1 MPVSANQLAANRANS
16 EKSTGPRSAEG
27 KKTSAQNA
35 RRHGVTAQTTVMT
48 EEDRIKHDDFCSK
61 MIADLSPVGS
71 METFLASSVAEE
83 AWRLDY
89 TRAHCNNIVSIGHFD
104 GTGEL
109 YDADHSETNTAI
121 TAAATVRDN
130 AKTLE
135 LLSLYEQRIHRS
147 FQKHFEQLR
156 QLQAERKAK
165 HDSDLNEARLLSQL
179 AELQNLPYNPA
190 ADGFGFANAEIDR
203 FTERFYRLQLAK
215 EETTAF
221 RKRANLRA
229 MPVTPPNSPDLLD
242 LPEAA

>member
-16 EKSTGPRSAEG
+16 EKSTGPRSVEG

-48 EEDRIKHDDFCSK
+48 EEDRIKHDDVCSK

-71 METFLASSVAEE
+71 MEIFLASSVAEE

-89 TRAHCNNIVSIGHFD
+89 TRAQCNNIVSIGHFD
-104 GTGEL
+104 GTGDL
-109 YDADHSETNTAI
+109 YDADHSETNTAA
-121 TAAATVRDN
+121 TTVRDN

-156 QLQAERKAK
+156 QLQAKRKTN
-165 HDSDLNEARLLSQL
+165 HDSDLDEARLLSQL

-221 RKRANLRA
+221 RERTNLR
-229 MPVTPPNSPDLLD
+229 VVPDLSG
-242 LPEAA
+242 LPGQPKKAA